1 MRLWRIT
8 VLRASRAPSSVSV
21 VSARNSPASPFSST
35 TLWLSTLR
43 TERSSAMPH
52 LPFLSAVTPCTRSR
66 SVPVAHSPLPVK
78 PRSVNE
84 RTVTPRRGTFSVA
97 GHADAVP
104 RLGAGARSASVPGT
118 RTVSGTRTVRWAPE
132 PRRVTSDVV
141 RSTLSL

>member
-66 SVPVAHSPLPVK
+66 SVPVAHNPFPVK

-84 RTVTPRRGTFSVA
+84 RTVTPRRGILSVPVTQMPCPA
-97 GHADAVP
+97 PAQAP
-104 RLGAGARSASVPGT
+104 RSASVPGT